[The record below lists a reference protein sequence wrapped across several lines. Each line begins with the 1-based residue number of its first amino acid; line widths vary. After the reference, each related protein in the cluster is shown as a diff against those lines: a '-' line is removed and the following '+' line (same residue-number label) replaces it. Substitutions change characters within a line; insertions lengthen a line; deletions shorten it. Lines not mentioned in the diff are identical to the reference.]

1 MAASL
6 SLSPDELLTT
16 TRAVRKRLDF
26 ERPVALETVRE
37 CVEIATQ
44 APTGSNAQGWHFVVV
59 TEPAKKAALGE
70 IYRKGFAIYRDM
82 PFAAHHV
89 HADDPTMA
97 PVQDRVISS
106 AEYLA
111 ENVERAPVLV
121 IPCVEGRVEAIP
133 GEMATLAQASTYGSI
148 LPALWSFMLAARAR
162 RLGTCWTT
170 IHLWHE
176 KEAADVLGIPYA
188 EITQCALT
196 PVAYYTGETFKAGPR
211 KPLDP
216 ILHLEGW

>member
-1 MAASL
+1 MSTL
-6 SLSPDELLTT
+6 PLTPDELLTT

-26 ERPVALETVRE
+26 ERPVALETIRE
-37 CVEIATQ
+37 CIEIATQ

-59 TEPAKKAALGE
+59 TDPAKKAALGA
-70 IYRKGFAIYRDM
+70 IYRKGFAVYRDM

-89 HADDPTMA
+89 HEGDPTME
-97 PVQDRVISS
+97 PVQQRVISS

-111 ENVERAPVLV
+111 ENLERAPVLV
-121 IPCVEGRVEAIP
+121 IPCVEGRVEAVP
-133 GEMATLAQASTYGSI
+133 GEMAVLAQASTYGSI

-162 RLGTCWTT
+162 GLGTCWTT

-176 KEAADVLGIPYA
+176 KEAADVLDIPHA
-188 EITQCALT
+188 EITQCALS
-196 PVAYYTGETFKAGPR
+196 PVAYYTGESFKPGPR

-216 ILHLEGW
+216 IVHLEGW

>member
-1 MAASL
+1 MEDVGTVEVGEGSVVRHLAPVWIKFQRSSARGPPGGLPLRARERSL
-6 SLSPDELLTT
+6 MPL
-16 TRAVRKRLDF
+16 
-26 ERPVALETVRE
+26 
-37 CVEIATQ
+37 
-44 APTGSNAQGWHFVVV
+44 
-59 TEPAKKAALGE
+59 
-70 IYRKGFAIYRDM
+70 YRDL

-89 HADDPTMA
+89 HEGDPAMES
-97 PVQDRVISS
+97 VQERVVSS

-121 IPCVEGRVEAIP
+121 IPCVAGRVEAVP

-162 RLGTCWTT
+162 GLGTCWTT

-176 KEAADVLGIPYA
+176 KEAADVLGIPYS
-188 EITQCALT
+188 EVTQCALT
-196 PVAYYTGETFKAGPR
+196 PVAHYKGESFRAGPR

-216 ILHLEGW
+216 ILHIDRW